1 MHRMNLATADTIHRG
16 VRVHPLHEIAPRSP
30 IGAFGAADCPSV
42 TPPAGT
48 MLTRRTPPRGVPG

>member
-1 MHRMNLATADTIHRG
+1 MNLATADTIHRG

-48 MLTRRTPPRGVPG
+48 MLTRRTPLRGVPG